1 MNETMAAK
9 ATTQTATGC
18 PPSNRTG
25 RAAASVG
32 ASTDDP
38 DGADFA
44 ADEGPAG
51 AGDEPAG
58 ADGEAADRRA
68 GADAGA
74 GDEPAG
80 ADGEAADGRAGAG
93 VFEVTVTAA

>member
-25 RAAASVG
+25 RAAAPVG

-38 DGADFA
+38 EGADFA
-44 ADEGPAG
+44 AGEDPAG

-58 ADGEAADRRA
+58 ADGEA
-68 GADAGA
+68 

-80 ADGEAADGRAGAG
+80 ADSEAGDGRAGAG
-93 VFEVTVTAA
+93 VFEVTVTAAWSGEGTG